1 MIRLMASLVAM
12 LTLGSSIRASA
23 GDPEPAPKPVPKA
36 VPQSLRVDLNRL
48 GIELDL
54 FAAEARRTRIATTV
68 TGIGIGSALIPTG
81 IILLQR
87 TDGVS
92 QAVVIGMIVGGSA
105 QLLSVLAGFIPTP
118 MGQIRK
124 KLQARVAAHANMQ
137 DTVEEIEIGWGK
149 AAADGRSRRIHVGG
163 TLLSV
168 GLMSLGAG
176 LTFLLASEGIFGMSR
191 KTQYT
196 FGGILMGTGIPVTTL
211 GARFLLEWSP
221 EETAWEAY
229 RTMKADGAA
238 QGPPRTPSVS
248 VVPTPGGALAF
259 ATLAF

>member
-1 MIRLMASLVAM
+1 MTTIPRLALVAM
-12 LTLGSSIRASA
+12 LTFGSSIRASA
-23 GDPEPAPKPVPKA
+23 SAPEPVPKA
-36 VPQSLRVDLNRL
+36 VPQSVKVDLTRL

-118 MGQIRK
+118 MGEIRK
-124 KLQARVAAHANMQ
+124 KLKARVAAHADMQ

-149 AAADGRSRRIHVGG
+149 AAADGRSRRIHVGA

-176 LTFLLASEGIFGMSR
+176 LTFLIASEGIFGMSR

-229 RTMKADGAA
+229 RTMKAYGAA